1 LSKAGASSC
10 RGKRKRQNCLI
21 SLQAPGG
28 TRVAALKTVSK
39 SHRGAMKKITLLA
52 VAFVFVW
59 LAMAQAQVSLDPYP
73 RKDETNGGGHHRTN
87 PDGNPSTN
95 WLYPY
100 TGRQATGDQ
109 NRHLERFNNQN
120 NPASGGY
127 GNGPTYNP
135 YTIYR
140 R

>member
-1 LSKAGASSC
+1 
-10 RGKRKRQNCLI
+10 
-21 SLQAPGG
+21 
-28 TRVAALKTVSK
+28 
-39 SHRGAMKKITLLA
+39 MKKITLLA
-52 VAFVFVW
+52 VAFVFSW
-59 LAMAQAQVSLDPYP
+59 LALAQGQVSLDPYT
-73 RKDETNGGGHHRTN
+73 RKDETNVGGHHRTN
-87 PDGNPSTN
+87 PDRNPSTN

-120 NPASGGY
+120 NPGSGGY